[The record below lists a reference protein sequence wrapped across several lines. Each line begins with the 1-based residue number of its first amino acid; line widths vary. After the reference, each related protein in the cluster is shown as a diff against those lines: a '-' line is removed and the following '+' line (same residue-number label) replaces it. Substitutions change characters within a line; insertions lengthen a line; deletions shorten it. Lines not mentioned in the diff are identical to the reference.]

1 MKKILFG
8 LLALVLLSCSKYK
21 QNSKFLVGDW
31 QVDVVRIEDGE
42 GFLFYD
48 SLASGSFL
56 FDGSTIDGNSS
67 YSYSYFG
74 QYDVSDSVLF
84 TKSSYALKQNGEVI
98 LIARP
103 TDTLE
108 AKIIMLT
115 KKELTFEY
123 YDYLQ
128 FRLKRFSCTRK

>member
-1 MKKILFG
+1 MKKIIIS
-8 LLALVLLSCSKYK
+8 LLTLVLLSCSKYK
-21 QNSKFLVGDW
+21 QNSKFLVGAW

-56 FDGSTIDGNSS
+56 FDGSTIDGKSS

-84 TKSSYALKQNGEVI
+84 TQNSCELDLNGEVLI
-98 LIARP
+98 IART

-128 FRLKRFSCTRK
+128 FRLKRFSCSRK

>member
-1 MKKILFG
+1 MKKILFV
-8 LLALVLLSCSKYK
+8 LLTLVLLSCSKYK
-21 QNSKFLVGDW
+21 QNSKFLTGDW

-84 TKSSYALKQNGEVI
+84 TQNSCELDLNGEVLI
-98 LIARP
+98 IART

-128 FRLKRFSCTRK
+128 FRLKRFSCSRK

>member
-1 MKKILFG
+1 MKKIIVG
-8 LLALVLLSCSKYK
+8 LLTLVLLSCSKYK
-21 QNSKFLVGDW
+21 QNSKFLVGEW

-48 SLASGSFL
+48 SLASGSL
-56 FDGSTIDGNSS
+56 AFDGSTIDGSSS

-74 QYDVSDSVLF
+74 QYVVSDSVLF
-84 TKSSYALKQNGEVI
+84 IQNSCGLAQNGDVLI
-98 LIARP
+98 IARP
-103 TDTLE
+103 TDTLK

-123 YDYLQ
+123 YDYVQ
-128 FRLKRFSCTRK
+128 FRLKRFSCSRK

>member
-1 MKKILFG
+1 MNKLLLFSLIL
-8 LLALVLLSCSKYK
+8 LLFSCGKYK
-21 QNSKFLVGDW
+21 QNSKNLNGTW

-48 SLASGSFL
+48 SLPNGSFS
-56 FDGSTIDGNSS
+56 FDGSTIDGKSN

-74 QYDVSDSVLF
+74 QYDVLDSVLF
-84 TKSSYALKQNGEVI
+84 TQNSCELNPNGEV
-98 LIARP
+98 LKIART

-128 FRLKRFSCTRK
+128 FRLKRFSCTRN

>member
-1 MKKILFG
+1 MNKILFG
-8 LLALVLLSCSKYK
+8 LLTFVLLSCSKYK
-21 QNSKFLVGDW
+21 QNSKYLVGAW

-48 SLASGSFL
+48 SLANGNFT

-67 YSYSYFG
+67 YRYSYFG
-74 QYDVSDSVLF
+74 QYNVSDSVLF
-84 TKSSYALKQNGEVI
+84 TQNSCELAQNGDV
-98 LIARP
+98 LRIARP

-128 FRLKRFSCTRK
+128 FRLKRFSCVRK

>member
-1 MKKILFG
+1 MNKILIV
-8 LLALVLLSCSKYK
+8 LLTLVLLACSKYK
-21 QNSKFLVGDW
+21 QNSKFLIGAW

-48 SLASGSFL
+48 SLVNGSFS
-56 FDGSTIDGNSS
+56 FDGSTIDGYSS

-74 QYDVSDSVLF
+74 QYEVSDSVLF
-84 TKSSYALKQNGEVI
+84 TQNSCELDQNGEV
-98 LIARP
+98 LMIARP

-115 KKELTFEY
+115 KNALTFEY
-123 YDYLQ
+123 YDYVQ
-128 FRLKRFSCTRK
+128 YRLKRFSCTRK

>member
-8 LLALVLLSCSKYK
+8 LLTLVLLSCSKYK
-21 QNSKFLVGDW
+21 QNSKYLVGNW

-48 SLASGSFL
+48 SLANGSFS
-56 FDGSTIDGNSS
+56 FDGSTIEGNSN

-74 QYDVSDSVLF
+74 QYTVSDSVVF
-84 TKSSYALKQNGEVI
+84 TQNSCALDQNGEV
-98 LIARP
+98 LMIARP

-128 FRLKRFSCTRK
+128 YRLKRFSCSRP

>member
-1 MKKILFG
+1 MKKIIVG
-8 LLALVLLSCSKYK
+8 LLTLVLLSCSKYK
-21 QNSKFLVGDW
+21 QNSKFLVGEW

-48 SLASGSFL
+48 SLANGSFA
-56 FDGSTIDGNSS
+56 FNGSTIDGNSS

-74 QYDVSDSVLF
+74 QYNVSDSVLF
-84 TKSSYALKQNGEVI
+84 TQNSCELDQNGDVLI
-98 LIARP
+98 IARP
-103 TDTLE
+103 TDTLK

-128 FRLKRFSCTRK
+128 FRLKRFSCSRK

>member
-1 MKKILFG
+1 MKKIIIS
-8 LLALVLLSCSKYK
+8 LLTLVLLSCSKYK
-21 QNSKFLVGDW
+21 QNSKFLVGAW

-48 SLASGSFL
+48 SLASGSFA

-74 QYDVSDSVLF
+74 QYVVSDSVLF
-84 TKSSYALKQNGEVI
+84 TQNSCDLDQNGDVLI
-98 LIARP
+98 IARP
-103 TDTLE
+103 TDTLK

-128 FRLKRFSCTRK
+128 FRLKRFSCSRK

>member
-1 MKKILFG
+1 MKKILFV
-8 LLALVLLSCSKYK
+8 LLTFVLLSCSKYK
-21 QNSKFLVGDW
+21 QNSKFLTGDW

-42 GFLFYD
+42 VFFFYD

-128 FRLKRFSCTRK
+128 FRLKRFSCSRK